1 MIGYDAVIWGLEGA
15 RDVSFDY
22 RWGFAA
28 CAALD
33 ALDAVQWKAPE
44 VRRAMAR
51 RMANAARAVTR
62 VPGPVPPSFYRF
74 LAACLLVSLREAW

>member
-28 CAALD
+28 C
-33 ALDAVQWKAPE
+33 
-44 VRRAMAR
+44 
-51 RMANAARAVTR
+51 
-62 VPGPVPPSFYRF
+62 
-74 LAACLLVSLREAW
+74 LLVSLREAW